1 MPVDPPVPA
10 TLKRGHWRDV
20 WDRPSLDMKVRP
32 DKIEMDVS
40 RSDLL
45 IPTGPSV
52 PKMFALTFV
61 AGVSIMIL
69 YVFLPLVILALATS
83 TSIASPWFWGTLAL
97 VAVACW
103 LTLFMLAIRESIA
116 DRRYADSL

>member
-40 RSDLL
+40 RRDLL
-45 IPTGPSV
+45 IPAGPGV

-61 AGVSIMIL
+61 AGVSITIL
-69 YVFLPLVILALATS
+69 YVFLPLLILVLATGVGF
-83 TSIASPWFWGTLAL
+83 ASVWFWGTLAA
-97 VAVACW
+97 VAVVCW
-103 LTLFMLAIRESIA
+103 LTLFTLAIRESIA